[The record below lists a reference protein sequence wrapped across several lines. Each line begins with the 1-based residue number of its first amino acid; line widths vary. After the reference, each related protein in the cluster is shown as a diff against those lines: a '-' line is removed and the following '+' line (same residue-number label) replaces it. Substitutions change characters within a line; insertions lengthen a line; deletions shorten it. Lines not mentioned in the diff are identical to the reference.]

1 MITLSNKIVL
11 ITGGARG
18 LGAAISHTL
27 AKDGAVAIPVDVN
40 AENLHEVVDTIKA
53 SGGKAEGFEMN
64 VADKRSVENVV
75 KKIIS
80 SYEKIDAVI
89 NNAGIDYTKSIE
101 EFEYEEW
108 KQVIDVNLY
117 GPFVVSKAVYPY
129 MKQHGGGHI
138 VNIASTASRR
148 AWPNASAYHASKW
161 GLLGFSQALHAESRK
176 DNIKVT
182 AVIAGG
188 MQTPFLLERFPDIDI
203 KLLQDPKNVAEAV
216 KYVLCQPEGTVIPE
230 MMVLPMHETSWP

>member
-1 MITLSNKIVL
+1 MITVSGKVIL
-11 ITGGARG
+11 ITGGGRG

-27 AKDGAVAIPVDVN
+27 AKDGAMTIPVDVKT
-40 AENLHEVVDTIKA
+40 ERLQEVVNSIKG

-64 VADKRSVENVV
+64 VADKHSVEKVV
-75 KKIIS
+75 KTIIGA
-80 SYEKIDAVI
+80 YGKIDAVI
-89 NNAGIDYTKSIE
+89 NNAGIDYTKSVE
-101 EFEYEEW
+101 EFDYDEW

-129 MKQHGGGHI
+129 MKQQGGGHI

-161 GLLGFSQALHAESRK
+161 GLLGFSQALHAESRI

-188 MQTPFLLERFPDIDI
+188 MQTPFLLERFPDIDL
-203 KLLQDPKNVAEAV
+203 KLLQDPQHVAEAV
-216 KYVLCQPEGTVIPE
+216 KYVLCQPAGTVIPE
-230 MMVLPMHETSWP
+230 MMVLPMNETSWP

>member
-53 SGGKAEGFEMN
+53 SAGKAEGFEMN